1 MTPAQVSTGFRRG
14 QGRSKL
20 SAQPR
25 ETLLSTLLL
34 LKRSCAFSARLGT
47 RPIAINYRKRPRLSE
62 RDRVDLRARD
72 GTTEVLGG
80 GTARASAL
88 ARSTQRDRLLHG
100 MAATVSR
107 RGYAGTPVAEVLRAA
122 GVSRR
127 TFYEQFADKED
138 CFLAAYDAVRG
149 VCTQRMIAAYHAGE
163 RWEQGV
169 SLAYD
174 ALLGTL
180 ASEPDFAHL
189 AVVDVLAAGPRALA
203 RREATLRRFAR
214 FIDVTRERAELAARP
229 PTLVGQAIVGG
240 IHELIY
246 SQLVRGRAAQ
256 LPELTDEL
264 LHYTFMLLGVTRRA
278 S

>member
-1 MTPAQVSTGFRRG
+1 MAS
-14 QGRSKL
+14 
-20 SAQPR
+20 
-25 ETLLSTLLL
+25 
-34 LKRSCAFSARLGT
+34 
-47 RPIAINYRKRPRLSE
+47 
-62 RDRVDLRARD
+62 D
-72 GTTEVLGG
+72 GTTDVLEDD
-80 GTARASAL
+80 AVHAPAL
-88 ARSTQRDRLLHG
+88 ARETQRDRLLHG

-138 CFLAAYDAVRG
+138 CFLAAYDAVLG
-149 VCTQRMIAAYHAGE
+149 VCTERMIAAYHAGE
-163 RWEQGV
+163 TWERGLA
-169 SLAYD
+169 LAYG

-180 ASEPDFAHL
+180 AAEPEFAHL
-189 AVVDVLAAGPRALA
+189 AIVDVLAAGPRALA

-214 FIDVTRERAELAARP
+214 FIDFTRERAELVARP

-246 SQLVRGRAAQ
+246 SQLVRDRAAR

-264 LHYTFMLLGVTRRA
+264 LHYTFMLLGVSRPA
-278 S
+278 G